1 MDKDRLIRK
10 QLFELL
16 DGGNSHMGFAGVI
29 KDFPLQHINSKASG
43 VPYSPWQFLEH
54 MRIAQ
59 WDILEFI
66 RNPDH
71 VSPHYP
77 EGYRPRSDEK
87 ADEARWA
94 KTVRDFTADLKALQD
109 LVTDPAIDL
118 YGPIPHAPDYTI
130 LREILVVADH
140 NSYHTGELA
149 LLRQVMDLWPAD
161 NLYLTG

>member
-1 MDKDRLIRK
+1 MSDESLVRK
-10 QLFELL
+10 ELVAL
-16 DGGNSHMGFAGVI
+16 LAGSNSHMGFEGVI
-29 KDFPLQHINSKASG
+29 KDFPLQHINSRASG
-43 VPYSPWQFLEH
+43 VPYSPWHFLEH

-71 VSPHYP
+71 ISPDYP
-77 EGYRPRSDEK
+77 EGYRPRAEEK
-87 ADEARWA
+87 ADENRWH
-94 KTVRDFTADLKALQD
+94 KTVRDFRADLHALQD

-118 YGPIPHAPDYTI
+118 YAPMTHTPKYTI

-149 LLRQVMDLWPAD
+149 MLRQVMDLWPAD
-161 NLYLTG
+161 NQYLTG